1 MVKREWKM
9 YEKLL
14 VFTRRRMGLFLDNV
28 ADALTDKPIV
38 RSDFYLYTLWTL
50 RTYRHGRTDSK
61 SEDECYAP
69 QVSRE

>member
-28 ADALTDKPIV
+28 VDVLTDKPIV
-38 RSDFYLYTLWTL
+38 RSDFYLYTLWT
-50 RTYRHGRTDSK
+50 YRHGRTGK
-61 SEDECYAP
+61 KGKDECYAP
-69 QVSRE
+69 QVSQE